1 MERPIFHLRW
11 ERKALYR
18 RKQDKKHARVH
29 THLDCAGVG
38 GEGADNLFV
47 SLLNV

>member
-18 RKQDKKHARVH
+18 RKLKTKNPRLSCTCEQMIEVSMTGQTVYILVH
-29 THLDCAGVG
+29 
-38 GEGADNLFV
+38 E
-47 SLLNV
+47 